1 MACSKKD
8 VCSKTCMADK
18 CDECYKE
25 LLRWNG
31 IEGVLRLEIKEVEAN
46 IANAEEKLHWEKGLT
61 PSQRKDWEYILYAK
75 LPKKL
80 EFLKNQL
87 RGELFEYPVGKN

>member
-1 MACSKKD
+1 MACSKKGL
-8 VCSKTCMADK
+8 CEKACMADK

-31 IEGVLRLEIKEVEAN
+31 IEGVLRLEITETEDD
-46 IANAEEKLHWEKGLT
+46 IAIAEEKLHWKKGLT

-75 LPKKL
+75 LVPKL
-80 EFLKNQL
+80 EFLKKQL